1 MRRGRQRG
9 AGSDECR
16 YATHELSVDCRYRV
30 NAFTLNNREFNNL
43 GRSMVDGNSG
53 IYPVNPVQ
61 QLMVSHLR
69 ANAIGHAVD
78 AKVAATNKYAS
89 RSKRTQIE

>member
-1 MRRGRQRG
+1 
-9 AGSDECR
+9 
-16 YATHELSVDCRYRV
+16 
-30 NAFTLNNREFNNL
+30 
-43 GRSMVDGNSG
+43 MVDGNSG